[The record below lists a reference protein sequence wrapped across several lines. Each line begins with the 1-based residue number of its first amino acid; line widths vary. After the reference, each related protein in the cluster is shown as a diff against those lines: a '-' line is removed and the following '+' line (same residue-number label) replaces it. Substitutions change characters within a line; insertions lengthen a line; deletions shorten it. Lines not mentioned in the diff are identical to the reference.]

1 MSPAVARTSPALAGR
16 RRSSNRQA
24 RCKLF
29 FEPRRHSAFWGG
41 YPMSDEEARPRGWA
55 GGPRALP
62 CERLGQGSN
71 PASLVPKLLPLE
83 HRFRDHTS
91 GQGPVG
97 ELLHRLD
104 GLPGHEAA
112 EEQRVF
118 LKTECASAIPFT
130 DSWGAPPPPRPPAE
144 AGRPRQAGP
153 EEGDGGPVSENSQ
166 DPCIKGVQRPQE
178 RGENSPRPTQTLGS
192 PWAAGHSL
200 GVAQLPPSPLQD
212 PRPRGSPACKTQVP
226 KCFSSTE
233 REKEI
238 ERDRRESASLLALRR
253 RAPASAQTCFNRRL
267 LGSSV
272 PGSSHLNVLIRQG
285 PGS

>member
-130 DSWGAPPPPRPPAE
+130 DSWGAPPPPGLQQKL
-144 AGRPRQAGP
+144 AGRGRQVQRKEMGALCRRTPKTRASKAFRDHRSEERTHRDQHKLLEAPGLPAILSVWPSYPQVPYRTLGLAGP
-153 EEGDGGPVSENSQ
+153 
-166 DPCIKGVQRPQE
+166 RPAKRRFLNAFQARKE
-178 RGENSPRPTQTLGS
+178 RKRS
-192 PWAAGHSL
+192 
-200 GVAQLPPSPLQD
+200 
-212 PRPRGSPACKTQVP
+212 
-226 KCFSSTE
+226 
-233 REKEI
+233 KEI
-238 ERDRRESASLLALRR
+238 EGNQLLFLPLGDALQ
-253 RAPASAQTCFNRRL
+253 RAPRL
-267 LGSSV
+267 VLTVGSSGLLS
-272 PGSSHLNVLIRQG
+272 PAPPI
-285 PGS
+285 

>member
-118 LKTECASAIPFT
+118 RDQHKLLEAPGLPAILSVWPSYPQVPYRT
-130 DSWGAPPPPRPPAE
+130 LGLAGPRPAKRRFLN
-144 AGRPRQAGP
+144 AFQAR
-153 EEGDGGPVSENSQ
+153 
-166 DPCIKGVQRPQE
+166 KE
-178 RGENSPRPTQTLGS
+178 RKRS
-192 PWAAGHSL
+192 
-200 GVAQLPPSPLQD
+200 
-212 PRPRGSPACKTQVP
+212 
-226 KCFSSTE
+226 
-233 REKEI
+233 KEI
-238 ERDRRESASLLALRR
+238 EGNQLLFLPLGDALQ
-253 RAPASAQTCFNRRL
+253 RAPRL
-267 LGSSV
+267 VLTVGSSGLLS
-272 PGSSHLNVLIRQG
+272 PAPPI
-285 PGS
+285 

>member
-130 DSWGAPPPPRPPAE
+130 DSWGAPPPPASSRSWQAE
-144 AGRPRQAGP
+144 AGRSRGRRWGP
-153 EEGDGGPVSENSQ
+153 CV
-166 DPCIKGVQRPQE
+166 
-178 RGENSPRPTQTLGS
+178 GELPRPVHQRRSETTG
-192 PWAAGHSL
+192 A
-200 GVAQLPPSPLQD
+200 
-212 PRPRGSPACKTQVP
+212 
-226 KCFSSTE
+226 
-233 REKEI
+233 
-238 ERDRRESASLLALRR
+238 RRELTATNTNSWKPLGCRPFSRCGPATPKSLTGPSASR
-253 RAPASAQTCFNRRL
+253 
-267 LGSSV
+267 V
-272 PGSSHLNVLIRQG
+272 PGLQNA
-285 PGS
+285 GS